1 MTPEDVDSL
10 QSISRPNTASDG
22 LSGVAHTG
30 EMVKFVQTLRTPRFR
45 KAHTS
50 TELPALGFETP
61 KNQGSPEKMTPELGP
76 SPKPPKE
83 PRRGA
88 SQRLRSMGTWPRAAW
103 RAALHRS
110 VSRSSS
116 RPASRISRSASGCS
130 QSRTTWK
137 LKQQHSQTPALPEC
151 PWAEKIYH
159 RRQVILQRRRE
170 LTSPVKHVQLKE
182 VIGSAASSRRPSS
195 EATEEISELKPS
207 STSME
212 RREKYKESQSGLEDD
227 EADDDRRSP
236 RGSKQIRKAPSEQAR
251 PAGEVQFE
259 ESFPVNFRIFDKR
272 RTCQF
277 LGDSD
282 EEEEPESSDEST
294 SETESD
300 DDTIEQPQDESRVEV
315 FYQFQQS
322 DEIARRDL
330 PKALE
335 ALGFMCPQ
343 EAWLAAAWKSVKL
356 PQEAP
361 PEMIVEVQQVE
372 KVDLEDFLKIVQAY
386 ENRHHLEFATAFA
399 TCDKNGSGVVES
411 SELADLLLNMSI
423 EPMSHV
429 LDEVIDEVDTSG
441 LGTLNLDEFKSIMQ
455 LIQMREGFS
464 KSEYEEFI
472 AVFQRFDRDN
482 SNECDAAEL
491 ASILNWLGFAWSRD
505 RMKAVLKEVDVDQ
518 SGSLDLREFILCM
531 RKVGEVELKAVKKAM
546 ADADADGNG
555 LISKSEM
562 PDLLKG
568 LGYDPWDV
576 HVILEA
582 QRRAGLEGEQELEL
596 GQVWQVLTVYRRYDG
611 FTMAQCEKFHE
622 IFEEHCDCDKETGE
636 IGEME
641 SIEVP
646 KAFRS
651 LGFKITFEV
660 VQSVIGR
667 VDVDDTGTL
676 SISEFRK
683 MIRMLEE
690 RESNVYRQAFREN
703 AKAESISV
711 TTAQE
716 IARKMG
722 SQLQRQ
728 HLVFDESVDEAE
740 IHITEEA
747 FTRACSNLSQEMREI
762 YRQNGGFSTE
772 ELKELQV
779 MFDRYD
785 SRKIGKIANKDLV
798 RLVETV
804 CPSLAREKSL
814 RPQLQDMTQACQEF
828 KGCLRFK
835 DFLKL
840 MRLISDF
847 QDKERAQTEATCIK
861 NTGFNS
867 SEVQDF
873 RELFLEMDEGYGVVT
888 FESCRSMIHAITP
901 LGDNLTHQLKRIF
914 DIQTRKKVQNG
925 RGNTDEADF
934 PEFLLLMKQLLDMN
948 FAKLREKIGFDR

>member
-1 MTPEDVDSL
+1 
-10 QSISRPNTASDG
+10 
-22 LSGVAHTG
+22 
-30 EMVKFVQTLRTPRFR
+30 
-45 KAHTS
+45 
-50 TELPALGFETP
+50 
-61 KNQGSPEKMTPELGP
+61 
-76 SPKPPKE
+76 
-83 PRRGA
+83 
-88 SQRLRSMGTWPRAAW
+88 
-103 RAALHRS
+103 
-110 VSRSSS
+110 
-116 RPASRISRSASGCS
+116 
-130 QSRTTWK
+130 
-137 LKQQHSQTPALPEC
+137 
-151 PWAEKIYH
+151 
-159 RRQVILQRRRE
+159 
-170 LTSPVKHVQLKE
+170 
-182 VIGSAASSRRPSS
+182 
-195 EATEEISELKPS
+195 
-207 STSME
+207 
-212 RREKYKESQSGLEDD
+212 
-227 EADDDRRSP
+227 
-236 RGSKQIRKAPSEQAR
+236 
-251 PAGEVQFE
+251 
-259 ESFPVNFRIFDKR
+259 
-272 RTCQF
+272 
-277 LGDSD
+277 
-282 EEEEPESSDEST
+282 
-294 SETESD
+294 
-300 DDTIEQPQDESRVEV
+300 
-315 FYQFQQS
+315 
-322 DEIARRDL
+322 
-330 PKALE
+330 
-335 ALGFMCPQ
+335 
-343 EAWLAAAWKSVKL
+343 
-356 PQEAP
+356 
-361 PEMIVEVQQVE
+361 
-372 KVDLEDFLKIVQAY
+372 
-386 ENRHHLEFATAFA
+386 
-399 TCDKNGSGVVES
+399 
-411 SELADLLLNMSI
+411 
-423 EPMSHV
+423 
-429 LDEVIDEVDTSG
+429 
-441 LGTLNLDEFKSIMQ
+441 MQ
-455 LIQMREGFS
+455 MIQMREGFS

-482 SNECDAAEL
+482 SNECDASEL

-531 RKVGEVELKAVKKAM
+531 RKVREVELKAVKKAM

-562 PDLLKG
+562 PELLKG

-582 QRRAGLEGEQELEL
+582 QRRAGLEEEQELEL

-611 FTMAQCEKFHE
+611 FTTAQCEKFHE
-622 IFEEHCDCDKETGE
+622 VFEEHCDKE
-636 IGEME
+636 GEME

-646 KAFRS
+646 KALRS

-703 AKAESISV
+703 AKAESICV

-722 SQLQRQ
+722 SQLQRH

-814 RPQLQDMTQACQEF
+814 RPQLQEMMQACQEF
-828 KGCLRFK
+828 RGCLRFK

-840 MRLISDF
+840 MRLILDF

-861 NTGFNS
+861 NAGFNS

-925 RGNTDEADF
+925 RGNPDEADF